1 MIWIR
6 SRSLL
11 LKSSSKTPCHKQS
24 SRPHLTWTVHKDNLR
39 QCFSTALLSKGLCS
53 PLLPTP
59 SCRLFSLKDLS
70 QLLIIN
76 SHTRSKSL
84 ASKQASNKA
93 IPIIY
98 QIPLKTISIQDSQTL
113 ITAIPLLPG
122 VRQMETRLKVL
133 SRRIKRMRNW
143 LNNIK
148 CKTNSHI
155 LTIKTNTNTKTSS
168 SI

>member
-24 SRPHLTWTVHKDNLR
+24 SRPHLTWTVHKDSLR
-39 QCFSTALLSKGLCS
+39 RCFSTALLSKGLCS

-113 ITAIPLLPG
+113 ITVIPLLLG
-122 VRQMETRLKVL
+122 VHQMRTLLEAL
-133 SRRIKRMRNW
+133 SHKIKWMNNW

-148 CKTNSHI
+148 CTSNSHI
-155 LTIKTNTNTKTSS
+155 LTIKTKINTKTSS
-168 SI
+168 KI